1 VPSVGRNLLTETVMK
16 LDENFIDYK
25 SVKLS
30 DIDLI
35 AIKIN
40 TTSQVFHPIGGK
52 PPSVPP
58 AINPE
63 RNMIRYQFLEFLVRI
78 AIERQGKRIRNKGG
92 GTDDRHYFDAIKK
105 FFEVYALAYFATF
118 DSHTWRRQRYWTH
131 DVELILIKH
140 GRPI

>member
-1 VPSVGRNLLTETVMK
+1 MVADPVEKQRIYEYLRTQYPKIRDVYKHLSTLQPAGTVPSVGRNLLTETVMK

-52 PPSVPP
+52 PPLTPP
-58 AINPE
+58 AVNPE
-63 RNMIRYQFLEFLVRI
+63 RSMIRYQFLEFLVRI
-78 AIERQGKRIRNKGG
+78 AIERQGKRIRKKGNE
-92 GTDDRHYFDAIKK
+92 HYLEAI
-105 FFEVYALAYFATF
+105 
-118 DSHTWRRQRYWTH
+118 
-131 DVELILIKH
+131 
-140 GRPI
+140 